1 MKKVLIIIFFL
12 SSFVASAQD
21 SDVENISPISVTV
34 NPSFFVLGGYSVKGF
49 YHLPKRWSFGVAAEA
64 GFELPDFARDQFFDN
79 AEDLTIHWDYL
90 LGVEARYRF
99 HDAQLD
105 KGFYIQG
112 TLGIEGWTATDVNG
126 SEDQFDNWYSSLGV
140 GYNWYPFKKP
150 KFHLG
155 ASYNVVFILNNTDT
169 RTAGTQEYSINSV
182 VPPNFAP
189 TIYLG
194 WRF

>member
-1 MKKVLIIIFFL
+1 MKKILVLIVLFL
-12 SSFVASAQD
+12 SFSVKAQT
-21 SDVENISPISVTV
+21 VEEENISPFSVTV
-34 NPSFFVLGGYSVKGF
+34 NPSFYILGGYSVKGF
-49 YHLPKRWSFGVAAEA
+49 YHLPKRWSFGIAAEA
-64 GFELPDFARDQFFDN
+64 NFELPDFARDQFFDN
-79 AEDLTIHWDYL
+79 AEDLTIDWDYL

-99 HDAQLD
+99 HDGPLD

-112 TLGIEGWTATDVNG
+112 TLGIEGWTASDVN
-126 SEDQFDNWYSSLGV
+126 SAEDQFDNWYSSIGV

-150 KFHLG
+150 NFHLG
-155 ASYNVVFILNNTDT
+155 LSYNVVFILNNTDT
-169 RTAGTQEYSINSV
+169 RLVGSTEYNINGV